1 MPLDYS
7 RIHDAN
13 KSDQVREGG
22 WGGDRERG
30 TGTVLGSYSS
40 RSPTKSDV
48 CFLQACAQDQSQK
61 FLSVFRMG
69 QRESVG
75 AGDLLYWCLVG
86 LGLHT
91 ELVLTE

>member
-1 MPLDYS
+1 M
-7 RIHDAN
+7 
-13 KSDQVREGG
+13 
-22 WGGDRERG
+22 
-30 TGTVLGSYSS
+30 LGSYSS
-40 RSPTKSDV
+40 RSPTKRDV

-69 QRESVG
+69 QRESVR

>member
-1 MPLDYS
+1 MRTS
-7 RIHDAN
+7 QA
-13 KSDQVREGG
+13 KSERERGG
-22 WGGDRERG
+22 GERERG

-40 RSPTKSDV
+40 RSPTKRDV

-86 LGLHT
+86 LGLHS